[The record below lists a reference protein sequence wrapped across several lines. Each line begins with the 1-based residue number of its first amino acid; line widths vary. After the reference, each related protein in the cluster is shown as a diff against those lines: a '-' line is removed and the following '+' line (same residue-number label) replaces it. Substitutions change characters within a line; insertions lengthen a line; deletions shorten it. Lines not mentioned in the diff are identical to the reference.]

1 MTDRKPLDTEPYKGV
16 RDFYP
21 EELATRRAVFEVIR
35 KALLLRGFEEYDAS
49 PLERSE
55 LYDRKTS
62 EEIVNEQTYTFI
74 DRGDRRVTLR
84 PEMTPTL
91 ARMVSAKRHELVFP
105 VRWFNIGNRFRYERP
120 QKGRLRE
127 FYQVDVDIIGIP
139 GEKAEGE
146 AVVTAYDLLSALG
159 AKDQDFTIRISSRV
173 LLNAATEAAG
183 LTSEEAARY
192 IALLD
197 RKAKMPEAQFDQE
210 RKEFRKTDRDP
221 LELIEEGGNEA
232 VDTERARL
240 EGLLEAFKARG
251 MENVVFDPTIVRGFL
266 YYTGLVFE
274 IYDTNPENP
283 RALFGGGRYDEL
295 VSMFGG
301 QPIPAIGFAFGDVT
315 LMDFLATHNLLPAV
329 KSGAEVFV
337 GTPDESDIPL
347 AQEFAQSLRDV
358 GIATIV
364 HVSGKGL
371 GDQVKEAVRR
381 NIPFF
386 VAYGKDEEATHMVR
400 VKDLARSEE
409 ESLEINQVVKHLLQ
423 ALGK

>member
-1 MTDRKPLDTEPYKGV
+1 MNDRKPLETDSYKGV

-21 EELATRRAVFEVIR
+21 EELAVRRAVFNTIR
-35 KALLLRGFEEYDAS
+35 KTLLLRGFEEYDAS

-55 LYDRKTS
+55 LYERKTS
-62 EEIVNEQTYTFI
+62 EEIVNDQTYTFV

-91 ARMVSAKRHELVFP
+91 ARMVAAKRHELAFP

-146 AVVTAYDLLSALG
+146 AVVTAYDLLCALG
-159 AKDQDFTIRISSRV
+159 AKDEDFTIRISSRV
-173 LLNAATEAAG
+173 LVNAATKAAG
-183 LTSEEAARY
+183 LTEEEAGRY

-197 RKAKMPEAQFDQE
+197 RKAKMPSAQFMEE
-210 RKEFRKTDRDP
+210 RKEFRKGSQDP
-221 LELIEEGGNEA
+221 LELIEEGGAEA

-240 EGLLEAFKARG
+240 TALLEAFKARG
-251 MENVVFDPTIVRGFL
+251 MNNVVFDPTVVRGFL

-274 IYDTNPENP
+274 IFDTSPENP

-301 QPIPAIGFAFGDVT
+301 SPIPAIGFAFGDVT
-315 LMDFLATHNLLPAV
+315 LMDFLSTHGILPAART
-329 KSGAEVFV
+329 GAEVFI
-337 GTPDESDIPL
+337 GTPEDSDIPL
-347 AQEFAQSLRDV
+347 AQEFAQSLRDT
-358 GIATIV
+358 GISTIV

-381 NIPFF
+381 GIPYF
-386 VAYGKDEEATHMVR
+386 VAYGKEEESTSMVR
-400 VKDLARSEE
+400 IKDLARSQE
-409 ESLEINQVVKHLLQ
+409 ESVEINQVVKHLSRL
-423 ALGK
+423 LGK